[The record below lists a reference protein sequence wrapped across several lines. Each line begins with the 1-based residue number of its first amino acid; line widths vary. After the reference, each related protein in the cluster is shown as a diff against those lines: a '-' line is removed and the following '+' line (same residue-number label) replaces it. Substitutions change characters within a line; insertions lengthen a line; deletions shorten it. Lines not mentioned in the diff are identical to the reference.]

1 MQMSKGKLPQ
11 AVAAVVLAVVMI
23 VMPFLSVFFVGIF
36 LPSQYGET
44 YYAELYDMYLRLRN
58 TNGNKVV
65 VIGNSNVAF
74 GVDSALMESLLREG
88 GLDYSVCNFGLYGSL
103 GTRMMLELSRG
114 YIGEGD
120 IVIFVPEIAEQPL
133 SLYFSAEEAWYA
145 LDSGME
151 MFGDFSGEMR
161 GALAGGFFGYVA
173 KKYALFREGEPASP
187 SGVYA
192 HSSFDDNCDLK
203 NYDRPH
209 NVMDGGTDVNNPV
222 VLEESFYTKE
232 FVDYVNE
239 YYREISARGAAMFY
253 SFPPMNR
260 QSVKE
265 YSQEKVESFYQF
277 VAQCF
282 DFPVMSD
289 IDDCIMESGWFYD
302 SNFHLNA
309 AGMTVRTVNLV
320 NDLKN
325 QFGNTTKTDVAL
337 PEMPLVPDPDIEG
350 EGDNSCADCFT
361 YRREGNYYVID
372 GLTEKGRDARTL
384 VVPYQ
389 VDGLYI
395 KSFLPSVF
403 AGNKTVRSIVV
414 QQNIGMLYDGSFDGC
429 SALDQ
434 IFLMHS
440 DPSGISVGY
449 GLRDGAS
456 FRICV
461 PADALGAFKN
471 DYFWGNYADILYA
484 A

>member
-209 NVMDGGTDVNNPV
+209 NVMDGGGGC
-222 VLEESFYTKE
+222 K
-232 FVDYVNE
+232 
-239 YYREISARGAAMFY
+239 
-253 SFPPMNR
+253 
-260 QSVKE
+260 QSC
-265 YSQEKVESFYQF
+265 S
-277 VAQCF
+277 
-282 DFPVMSD
+282 P
-289 IDDCIMESGWFYD
+289 
-302 SNFHLNA
+302 
-309 AGMTVRTVNLV
+309 
-320 NDLKN
+320 
-325 QFGNTTKTDVAL
+325 
-337 PEMPLVPDPDIEG
+337 
-350 EGDNSCADCFT
+350 
-361 YRREGNYYVID
+361 RRII
-372 GLTEKGRDARTL
+372 LHQRIR
-384 VVPYQ
+384 
-389 VDGLYI
+389 
-395 KSFLPSVF
+395 
-403 AGNKTVRSIVV
+403 
-414 QQNIGMLYDGSFDGC
+414 
-429 SALDQ
+429 
-434 IFLMHS
+434 
-440 DPSGISVGY
+440 
-449 GLRDGAS
+449 GLR
-456 FRICV
+456 
-461 PADALGAFKN
+461 K
-471 DYFWGNYADILYA
+471 
-484 A
+484 